1 MQKYS
6 LTLKSKGLEREY
18 HLQQIDICKR
28 QSKPLLFIYLIISF
42 INLVYLSIDQIKS
55 NNNSNER
62 SQLSTNQFYFI
73 LAFLILWIISIVASL
88 IMIYQVPNKFNLFYS
103 FQQFINIFYHLILI
117 YYELNISDS
126 LFPSSNKMID
136 DSKISSSSTVYGK
149 PLIQFHFLEGFL
161 LAIIIN
167 RGFIGTKFLVK
178 ACFCTVTI
186 VSLICIS
193 LNELQNPFI
202 QISLGIVCLGILLSQ
217 IYEEDK
223 NKRQDFLL
231 RRKDE
236 EWNKIIKNVLPTNFI
251 IARYNQKESRVE
263 LEQANRKAN
272 RELGITNNDNFQKF
286 TKSTLVQNNEII
298 QNEKDLNRI
307 LKGMHQIPIS
317 GQCIPNQGHP
327 PVGIQR
333 DFTLYQLIRQKI
345 EQETINSK
353 RKMSNQ
359 KSANV
364 LNNLDGIIETINDVI
379 IQTNTGSSNRQKKKS
394 IQSVSNQNI
403 NQSINTQNTK
413 KVNEYIGTYRPNGFD
428 VDKKLLIR
436 VSTFSLSEIFA
447 VITIENETYREKYIK
462 QIKFSTF
469 LEKIFSFQLK
479 KFKESY
485 LVVLNELN
493 KINNQSVLNQLLYHN
508 VKCMNRVNSY
518 LQYFEFKNSSKHE
531 FSVTEFSLNA
541 EMFKILRSLKH
552 YIVGKRIRTY
562 YENTTNQDKIST
574 DEERLQQI
582 FFMILEHLMVNAPM
596 DGYLAIRITND
607 QTISNCFK
615 IQIQSTYDSDLL
627 NQINLQTFNIDE
639 LYNDYE
645 VYQNYFVSLRIA
657 IKLVTLMGP
666 YNKIEFH
673 RSDKNILFTSFSI
686 FSDLE
691 VIKTQQIKTQIFNN
705 NNNVKLGLTQQVIQ
719 NPQIQQDISQNGANS
734 SALGS
739 GKNNNET
746 TSIVKNT
753 SQKNQEKNGECNFN
767 NTYNNSNINNQQ
779 IINKKCQTTLN
790 NISSSNE
797 LNDSGNV
804 SETYDEQSSFNQW
817 FKVKQL
823 QHSSLANQKVF
834 DVISTNQSNNTYKKT
849 SQKYLDKEQPVYY
862 QPAGVLHNRSSGSGE
877 NSNSLSKTN
886 SAVFSDFFTEEQRDI
901 SKSNN
906 LMNYR
911 SIPNNYNNISKDNQ
925 TIAAYGNVTF
935 VNATIGAFNNVSVNM
950 NFNQGDNIQNELPN
964 LSQNQAQKTIILNN
978 NIEESTANPLI
989 NSIQQSKFNKNYKS
1003 PKKTYNTDKRYQ
1015 INFPKL
1021 KQVESQKNLARTPP
1035 SFYMQHQQYQTQ
1047 ENLRFSVLNQQS
1059 LFTKKVSSQSSRQND
1074 KDYQNS
1080 YLKGISHVYS
1090 AGELAN
1096 DSEVLPIHNNQQQK
1110 VLKKK
1115 GKY

>member
-18 HLQQIDICKR
+18 LLQQIDICKR

-42 INLVYLSIDQIKS
+42 VNLVYLSINQIKS
-55 NNNSNER
+55 SNNSNES
-62 SQLSTNQFYFI
+62 SQLNTRQFYFI

-103 FQQFINIFYHLILI
+103 FQQSINIFYHLILI

-126 LFPSSNKMID
+126 LFPSSNQMID
-136 DSKISSSSTVYGK
+136 DSKISSNSTVYGK

-178 ACFCTVTI
+178 ACFCTITI
-186 VSLICIS
+186 VSLIFIS

-202 QISLGIVCLGILLSQ
+202 QIPLGFACLGILLSQ

-251 IARYNQKESRVE
+251 IAKYNQKESRVE
-263 LEQANRKAN
+263 LEQANKKAN

-327 PVGIQR
+327 PGGMQR

-353 RKMSNQ
+353 RKMVNQ
-359 KSANV
+359 KNTNV

-379 IQTNTGSSNRQKKKS
+379 QVNTSGRQKKRS
-394 IQSVSNQNI
+394 IQSASNQNI
-403 NQSINTQNTK
+403 NQNTNTQNTK
-413 KVNEYIGTYRPNGFD
+413 KVSEYIGTYRPNGFD

-436 VSTFSLSEIFA
+436 VSTFSLSEVFA

-493 KINNQSVLNQLLYHN
+493 RINNQSVLNQLLYHN

-531 FSVTEFSLNA
+531 FSVTEFSLTA
-541 EMFKILRSLKH
+541 EMYKILRSLKH

-645 VYQNYFVSLRIA
+645 IYQNYFVSLRIA

-705 NNNVKLGLTQQVIQ
+705 SNNVKLGLTQQIIQ
-719 NPQIQQDISQNGANS
+719 NPQIQDVSQNIGVNS

-746 TSIVKNT
+746 TSIAKYN
-753 SQKNQEKNGECNFN
+753 SQKNQEKNGECNIN

-779 IINKKCQTTLN
+779 IINKKYQTTLN
-790 NISSSNE
+790 NINSSNE

-804 SETYDEQSSFNQW
+804 SEIYDEQSSFNQW

-834 DVISTNQSNNTYKKT
+834 DVISTNQSNNTYKKA
-849 SQKYLDKEQPVYY
+849 SQKYIDKDQPIYY

-877 NSNSLSKTN
+877 NSNSISKTN

-925 TIAAYGNVTF
+925 TIAAYGNITF
-935 VNATIGAFNNVSVNM
+935 VNATIGAFNNLNVNM
-950 NFNQGDNIQNELPN
+950 NFNQGDNNQNELPN
-964 LSQNQAQKTIILNN
+964 LSQNQALKTIILNN
-978 NIEESTANPLI
+978 NIEESTTNPLI

-1003 PKKTYNTDKRYQ
+1003 PKKSYKIDKRYQ
-1015 INFPKL
+1015 MNSPKL
-1021 KQVESQKNLARTPP
+1021 IQVESQRNLTRTPP
-1035 SFYMQHQQYQTQ
+1035 NYNFQHQYQTQ
-1047 ENLRFSVLNQQS
+1047 ENFKFSVMNQQS
-1059 LFTKKVSSQSSRQND
+1059 LLTKKVSSQSSRQND
-1074 KDYQNS
+1074 KDYYNS
-1080 YLKGISHVYS
+1080 YIKGLSHVYS
-1090 AGELAN
+1090 AGELGN
-1096 DSEVLPIHNNQQQK
+1096 DSEVLPLHNNQQPK

-1115 GKY
+1115 SKY